1 MTSISID
8 RVDGLS
14 SAAAIKGPC
23 RAATTANISLYGEQT
38 IDAVAVVTGN
48 RVLVKNQTS
57 GSENGIYVADTGQWR
72 RSKDFSRTNDVV
84 KGTQI
89 AITDG
94 TVAGGFVY
102 SLTTNNPIS
111 VGVTSLSFGIAAGVQ
126 TAVNAANAAAASAVA
141 AAASAASVIPLTYA
155 TKTGNYTALTT
166 DRNAWHRYTAI
177 ATVSLTAAATLGISW
192 TYKVT
197 ADGADVTID
206 PNGVEQINGTTTL
219 VVPNGYSTT
228 IVCTGAAFYSD
239 GLISNTSITTAFVQ
253 PFVNVASAATA
264 DIGAAASQ
272 NITITGTTTITA
284 FGTVAAGTFR
294 RLVFSG
300 ILTLTHNATSL
311 ILPQGGNV
319 VTAAGDSLEAVSLG
333 SGNWRV
339 TSYQRVGS
347 NGLISGVVVAASGT
361 AVNFSGA
368 TGIPSWAKRVTVM
381 WADISTNGTSG
392 IGIQIG
398 PSGGVETS
406 GYNFVLSVSP
416 TASTTHF
423 LAVNAAAAA
432 GVYHGS
438 AVLTLLSAGGSQWVC
453 TTQTGRTDVLG
464 YFAGAGTKSI
474 TGSLS
479 QLSFKTLNGTDTFD
493 AGSVNIF
500 YE

>member
-1 MTSISID
+1 MTSIFID

-23 RAATTANISLYGEQT
+23 RAATTANISLFGEQT

-48 RVLVKNQTS
+48 RVLVKNQTT

-111 VGVTSLSFGIAAGVQ
+111 VGTTSLTFGIAAGVQ

-155 TKTGNYTALTT
+155 TKAGNYTALTT

-177 ATVSLTAAATLGISW
+177 ATVQLTAAATLGISW

-228 IVCTGAAFYSD
+228 IVCTGTAFYSD
-239 GLISNTSITTAFVQ
+239 GLISNTTITSAFTQ

-272 NITITGTTTITA
+272 NVTITGTTTITSL
-284 FGTVAAGTFR
+284 GTVAAGTFR

-300 ILTLTHNATSL
+300 ALTLTHNATSL
-311 ILPQGGNV
+311 ILPQGGDV
-319 VTAAGDSLEAVSLG
+319 VTAVGDSLQAVSLG
-333 SGNWRV
+333 SGNWKV
-339 TSYQRVGS
+339 TSYQKVSAGA
-347 NGLISGVVVAASGT
+347 GLISGVAVSPSAVAFVDFTS
-361 AVNFSGA
+361 
-368 TGIPSWAKRVTVM
+368 IPSWVKRITV
-381 WADISTNGTSG
+381 SLKGTSTTGTTG
-392 IGIQIG
+392 ISLQLGD
-398 PSGGVETS
+398 SGGIETA
-406 GYNFVLSVSP
+406 GYLCGTSNSQS
-416 TASTTHF
+416 STSEFILTGGSS
-423 LAVNAAAAA
+423 AAA

-438 AVLTLLSAGGSQWVC
+438 AVLTLVDAATNAWAVNGNISRSDVAACFSVGGSKS
-453 TTQTGRTDVLG
+453 TSAVLDRVRV
-464 YFAGAGTKSI
+464 KS
-474 TGSLS
+474 G
-479 QLSFKTLNGTDTFD
+479 NGVETFD
-493 AGSVNIF
+493 AGTVNIL

>member
-1 MTSISID
+1 MPRNGSGVYSPPAGT
-8 RVDGLS
+8 L
-14 SAAAIKGPC
+14 
-23 RAATTANISLYGEQT
+23 ATTLTPIESAKYN
-38 IDAVAVVTGN
+38 AFV
-48 RVLVKNQTS
+48 
-57 GSENGIYVADTGQWR
+57 
-72 RSKDFSRTNDVV
+72 ND
-84 KGTQI
+84 
-89 AITDG
+89 
-94 TVAGGFVY
+94 
-102 SLTTNNPIS
+102 LTTD
-111 VGVTSLSFGIAAGVQ
+111 
-126 TAVNAANAAAASAVA
+126 ANAARPVSAGGTGATSVSTAQTALSVDNKVVYAAKSA
-141 AAASAASVIPLTYA
+141 
-155 TKTGNYTALTT
+155 NYTALGT
-166 DRNAWHRYTAI
+166 DNNAVHRYTAT
-177 ATVSLTAAATLGISW
+177 ATVTLTAAATLGANWHYTVI
-192 TYKVT
+192 

-206 PNGVEQINGTTTL
+206 PNAAETIDGAATLIIPNGSSERIVCNGT
-219 VVPNGYSTT
+219 
-228 IVCTGAAFYSD
+228 AFYTERK
-239 GLISNTSITTAFVQ
+239 LQ
-253 PFVNVASAATA
+253 PFATLASAGTT
-264 DIGAAASQ
+264 DLSTVGSQ
-272 NITITGTTTITA
+272 NVTVTGTTTITA
-284 FGTVAAGTFR
+284 FGTAPAGTFR

-319 VTAAGDSLEAVSLG
+319 VTAVGDSLQAVSLG

-339 TSYQRVGS
+339 TSYTRVGA
-347 NGLISGVVVAASGT
+347 NGLVSGVVVAASGT
-361 AVNFSGA
+361 AVNFTGA

-474 TGSLS
+474 TGNLS

>member
-1 MTSISID
+1 MPRNGSGVYSPPAGT
-8 RVDGLS
+8 L
-14 SAAAIKGPC
+14 
-23 RAATTANISLYGEQT
+23 ATTLTPIESAKYN
-38 IDAVAVVTGN
+38 AFV
-48 RVLVKNQTS
+48 
-57 GSENGIYVADTGQWR
+57 
-72 RSKDFSRTNDVV
+72 ND
-84 KGTQI
+84 
-89 AITDG
+89 
-94 TVAGGFVY
+94 
-102 SLTTNNPIS
+102 LTTD
-111 VGVTSLSFGIAAGVQ
+111 
-126 TAVNAANAAAASAVA
+126 ANAARPVSAGGTGATSVSTAQTALSVDNKVVYAAKSA
-141 AAASAASVIPLTYA
+141 
-155 TKTGNYTALTT
+155 NYTALGT
-166 DRNAWHRYTAI
+166 DNNAVHRYTAT
-177 ATVSLTAAATLGISW
+177 ATVTLTAAATLAANWHYTVI
-192 TYKVT
+192 

-206 PNGVEQINGTTTL
+206 PNLAETIDGAATL
-219 VVPNGYSTT
+219 VIPNGSSAHIICNGSAFFTEKT
-228 IVCTGAAFYSD
+228 IVP
-239 GLISNTSITTAFVQ
+239 LQ
-253 PFVNVASAATA
+253 PFGTVASAGTT
-264 DIGAAASQ
+264 DIGAVTSQ
-272 NITITGTTTITA
+272 NVTVTGTTTITA

-319 VTAAGDSLEAVSLG
+319 VTAVGDSLEAVSLG

-339 TSYQRVGS
+339 TSYQRIGS

-438 AVLTLLSAGGSQWVC
+438 AVLTLLSTGGSQWVC

>member
-141 AAASAASVIPLTYA
+141 AAASAASVIPLVYA

-177 ATVSLTAAATLGISW
+177 ATVTLTAAVTLGVSW

-228 IVCTGAAFYSD
+228 IVCTGTAFYSD
-239 GLISNTSITTAFVQ
+239 GLISNTSITSAFVQ

-272 NITITGTTTITA
+272 NVTITGTTTITS

-300 ILTLTHNATSL
+300 ALTLTHNATSL
-311 ILPQGGNV
+311 ILPQGGDV
-319 VTAAGDSLEAVSLG
+319 ITAIGDSLQAVSLG
-333 SGNWRV
+333 SGNWKV
-339 TSYQRVGS
+339 TSYQKVSAGS
-347 NGLISGVVVAASGT
+347 GLISGT
-361 AVNFSGA
+361 AVSPSAVAFVDFTS
-368 TGIPSWAKRVTVM
+368 IPSWAKRITVSFNG
-381 WADISTNGTSG
+381 ISTTGTTG
-392 IGIQIG
+392 ITIQLG
-398 PSGGVETS
+398 DSGGIETS
-406 GYNFVLSVSP
+406 GYLCGTSNGAS
-416 TASTTHF
+416 STTEF
-423 LAVNAAAAA
+423 IVTGGSSVAA
-432 GVYHGS
+432 GIYHGS
-438 AVLTLLSAGGSQWVC
+438 AVLSLVDAATNKWAVTSVIGRSDSAGSFALGGSKATSAVLDRVRIK
-453 TTQTGRTDVLG
+453 TG
-464 YFAGAGTKSI
+464 
-474 TGSLS
+474 
-479 QLSFKTLNGTDTFD
+479 NGVETFD
-493 AGSVNIF
+493 AGTVNIL